1 MERQRADRSLER
13 AMLVILGLVLLIA
26 ALVVGVAGVVTNDGG
41 AHELTGG
48 FSVFGYEVTGSTG
61 TLFLYGIVVGAVALL
76 GLSLLL
82 AGASR
87 TSRRGHDARPGR
99 TTRRETVAAG
109 PGQGREDVVDQRGI
123 ARPQTTRARGPN
135 PDGERRRGLNPF
147 KHRPEPR

>member
-1 MERQRADRSLER
+1 MF
-13 AMLVILGLVLLIA
+13 VILGLLLLIT

-82 AGASR
+82 AGARR
-87 TSRRGHDARPGR
+87 TSRRGHDTGPVPEVNNS
-99 TTRRETVAAG
+99 RRGTAAVG
-109 PGQGREDVVDQRGI
+109 NDRADVVDQRGI
-123 ARPQTTRARGPN
+123 ARPQSTGGRESN
-135 PDGERRRGLNPF
+135 PDEEHRRGLNPF
-147 KHRPEPR
+147 KRRSEPR

>member
-1 MERQRADRSLER
+1 
-13 AMLVILGLVLLIA
+13 MLVILGLVLLIA

-82 AGASR
+82 AGARR
-87 TSRRGHDARPGR
+87 TSWRGRDAYPER
-99 TTRRETVAAG
+99 TARRETAAVG
-109 PGQGREDVVDQRGI
+109 NDREDVVDQRGI
-123 ARPQTTRARGPN
+123 ARPQTTSAREPS
-135 PDGERRRGLNPF
+135 PEGERRRGLNPF
-147 KHRPEPR
+147 KHPSEPP